1 MPEDKEK
8 LLERLETISTLAS
21 NISLLVTIFVFLVLA
36 GQLLGIN
43 MEYIMYLIITF
54 HWVIPKW
61 ILIKYYGVFYGMS
74 WAVLLIMLWDSI
86 YQNLYIRKHGE
97 PNAKYGYYSSIILF
111 ALSFILAVAFR
122 NSLFIF
128 IAVIS
133 GFTMFYLLLGPS
145 TGPEQ
150 GASW

>member
-1 MPEDKEK
+1 MSENKEK

-74 WAVLLIMLWDSI
+74 
-86 YQNLYIRKHGE
+86 
-97 PNAKYGYYSSIILF
+97 
-111 ALSFILAVAFR
+111 
-122 NSLFIF
+122 
-128 IAVIS
+128 
-133 GFTMFYLLLGPS
+133 
-145 TGPEQ
+145 
-150 GASW
+150 